1 MSSAKVENRRE
12 TIFLPFSSSLLHF
25 FKLNQKGVFL
35 GELYPRKQI
44 KWLYLES
51 YKAWEKQRVEAGT

>member
-1 MSSAKVENRRE
+1 
-12 TIFLPFSSSLLHF
+12 
-25 FKLNQKGVFL
+25 VFL

-51 YKAWEKQRVEAGT
+51 YKAWEKQRAEAGT